1 MLVFIGLGLYD
12 HRDITLRG
20 LEEAESC
27 DLLFMEE
34 YTSFLPGTGKE
45 GLEKLMGAGIRLLS
59 RGEVEGRGEEIILKP
74 ARDMKVGFL
83 VPGDPLISTTHVSLR
98 LKAEELGIPTRIVHN
113 ASILSAAPSVSGL
126 QNYKFGR
133 SASIPFPEADFFPET
148 PYDVLKENLR
158 LNLHTLFYLDIK
170 PEEGRIKAMRAR
182 EGVDYLLALEEKRR
196 EKVFPKK
203 RLCIALA
210 GVGSPSPVIRAA
222 KAGTL
227 RRSRLGAL
235 PQCLIVPGRLH
246 FMEEECLRAFAGLR

>member
-12 HRDITLRG
+12 HRDMTLRG
-20 LEEAESC
+20 LEEAKSC

-34 YTSFLPGTGKE
+34 YTSFLPGAGKKELEKVIGKE
-45 GLEKLMGAGIRLLS
+45 IRVLG
-59 RGEVEGRGEEIILKP
+59 RREVEEGGEEIILRP
-74 ARDMKVGFL
+74 AGDRKVGFL

-98 LKAEELGIPTRIVHN
+98 LRAGELGVPTRIVHN

-133 SASIPFPEADFFPET
+133 SASIPFPEQDFFPET

-158 LNLHTLFYLDIK
+158 LNLHTLLYLDIRI
-170 PEEGRIKAMRAR
+170 GRETRAMRAR
-182 EGVDYLLALEEKRR
+182 EGVDYLLALEERRR
-196 EKVFPKK
+196 ENVFPPD

-210 GVGSPSPVIRAA
+210 GIGSPAPVIEAA
-222 KAGTL
+222 KAETL
-227 RRSRLGAL
+227 RRARLGAL

-246 FMEEECLRAFAGLR
+246 FMEEEYLRAFAGLR